1 MQEYQFDPK
10 FILKSLI
17 EIYLSFKDYK
27 EFLEFIVKD
36 ERSYKIENFEKVIRL
51 KENDKIRIDYNMYQD
66 LIKMVDKLKDVSKET
81 KSSQVLNIILK

>member
-51 KENDKIRIDYNMYQD
+51 KENDKIRIDYNIYQD
-66 LIKMVDKLKDVSKET
+66 FLKFTDKLRIVSEEI
-81 KSSQVLNIILK
+81 KSKQVKINK

>member
-1 MQEYQFDPK
+1 MKEYQFDPK

-17 EIYLSFKDYK
+17 EIYLAFKDYK

-66 LIKMVDKLKDVSKET
+66 LIKMVVKLKDVSEET
-81 KSSQVLNIILK
+81 KSTQVLNIILK